1 MLEQL
6 LNSLKSEIGGNLT
19 SQANLPSEQVD
30 DVISA
35 IGGVAHKEIAGQ
47 MTSGNLSHLMN
58 LFSDKPN
65 TAGANQIQSKIH
77 SNVLSELTGKL
88 GISPE
93 ISGKIA
99 AVALPALIG
108 MITRKNNT
116 TPDDD
121 PSPLTEL
128 FGGAGTG
135 GLLGGVS
142 KNLLGGL
149 FGK

>member
-6 LNSLKSEIGGNLT
+6 LNSLKTEIGGHLT
-19 SQANLPSEQVD
+19 SQADLPAEQVD
-30 DVISA
+30 DVISS

-47 MTSGNLSHLMN
+47 MASGNLSNLMN

-65 TAGANQIQSKIH
+65 NDGANRIQSNIH
-77 SNVLSELTGKL
+77 SNILSELTGKL

-99 AVALPALIG
+99 ALAVPVLIS

-121 PSPLTEL
+121 PSPLTKL
-128 FGGAGTG
+128 FGGSGAG
-135 GLLGGVS
+135 GLLGGGS
-142 KNLLGGL
+142 KNLLGGF

>member
-6 LNSLKSEIGGNLT
+6 LNSLKTEIGGHLS
-19 SQANLPSEQVD
+19 SQADLPAEQLD
-30 DVISA
+30 DVISS
-35 IGGVAHKEIAGQ
+35 IGGVAQKEVAGQ
-47 MTSGNLSHLMN
+47 MTSGNLSNLMN

-65 TAGANQIQSKIH
+65 NDGANRIQSNIH
-77 SNVLSELTGKL
+77 SNILSDLTGRL

-93 ISGKIA
+93 ISGRIA

-108 MITRKNNT
+108 MITRKNNA
-116 TPDDD
+116 TPEDD

-128 FGGAGTG
+128 FGGSGAG

>member
-19 SQANLPSEQVD
+19 SHAGLSEGQLD
-30 DVISA
+30 KVIST
-35 IGGVAHKEIAGQ
+35 IGNVAQNEVGGQ
-47 MTSGNLSHLMN
+47 ITSGNLSHLMN
-58 LFSDKPN
+58 LFSDQPN
-65 TAGANQIQSKIH
+65 TDAANQIQSNIH
-77 SNVLSELTGKL
+77 SNVISELTGKL

-93 ISGKIA
+93 ISRKIA
-99 AVALPALIG
+99 VVALPALIG
-108 MITRKNNT
+108 MITKKNNS
-116 TPDDD
+116 TPADD

-128 FGGAGTG
+128 FGGAGAG
-135 GLLGGVS
+135 GLLGSVS

>member
-1 MLEQL
+1 
-6 LNSLKSEIGGNLT
+6 
-19 SQANLPSEQVD
+19 
-30 DVISA
+30 
-35 IGGVAHKEIAGQ
+35 
-47 MTSGNLSHLMN
+47 MTSGNLSNLMN

-65 TAGANQIQSKIH
+65 NDGANRIQSNIH
-77 SNVLSELTGKL
+77 SNILSELTGKL

-128 FGGAGTG
+128 FGGAKGT
-135 GLLGGVS
+135 
-142 KNLLGGL
+142 NLGGL
-149 FGK
+149 ANELLGKFLK

>member
-6 LNSLKSEIGGNLT
+6 LNSLKTEIGGHLT
-19 SQANLPSEQVD
+19 NQADLPAEQLD
-30 DVISA
+30 DVISS
-35 IGGVAHKEIAGQ
+35 IGGVAQKEVAGQ
-47 MTSGNLSHLMN
+47 MTNGNLSNLMN

-65 TAGANQIQSKIH
+65 NDGANRIQSNIH
-77 SNVLSELTGKL
+77 SNILSELTGKL

-99 AVALPALIG
+99 AVALPALIS
-108 MITRKNNT
+108 MITKKNNT

-121 PSPLTEL
+121 PSPLTAL
-128 FGGAGTG
+128 FGGSGAG
-135 GLLGGVS
+135 GLLGGAS
-142 KNLLGGL
+142 KSLLGGL